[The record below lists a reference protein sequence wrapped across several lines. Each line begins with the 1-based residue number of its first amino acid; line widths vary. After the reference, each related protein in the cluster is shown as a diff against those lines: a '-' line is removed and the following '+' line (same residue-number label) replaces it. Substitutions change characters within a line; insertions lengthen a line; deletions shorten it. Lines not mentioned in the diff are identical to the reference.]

1 MSDQPK
7 PKPYSFTEEGGI
19 LFRSTRTVWDV
30 RIPSWVYDLWMPLLG
45 AEAMGIYALYCRLEM
60 HGAVRK
66 ISLRDLARIFR
77 IGDKRLSDIND
88 LLEDCG
94 FITINK
100 PEGLRRLKHWTT
112 EIIVNDPSPHIPA
125 TVIEKYKHPKGYQ
138 PVTTWLVGDGRQSPE
153 TLGSVSTTHQVVSP
167 NTPSSVPMIEDLDHV
182 EDLDQDQTMHGA
194 KTTAKPKKDTR
205 TGKKADGCMDDL
217 LQNPNFRFLR
227 KCGVM
232 SDRVAEELMVLPL
245 STLEYQWALVKD
257 STSIKDKPGMLVTN
271 LRKIL
276 LLEAAERAAAERAA
290 QEPVAP
296 KPIILCPEAEKCER
310 PEWITLEEWARWHI
324 APNIYGYLHQATL
337 TPDGRI
343 ECITEELTAD
353 FYDRFG
359 WTAPYFQAFCD
370 ITGAQY
376 ATF

>member
-138 PVTTWLVGDGRQSPE
+138 PVTTWLVGEGRQSPE

-167 NTPSSVPMIEDLDHV
+167 KAPVGASMIEDLEVDH
-182 EDLDQDQTMHGA
+182 DLDHFIHENEPEPTQPQQAPDMHG
-194 KTTAKPKKDTR
+194 
-205 TGKKADGCMDDL
+205 MDVLSKNPSYRL
-217 LQNPNFRFLR
+217 LKEYGIR
-227 KCGVM
+227 
-232 SDRVAEELMVLPL
+232 SDKVLAELAIVPVE
-245 STLEYQWALVKD
+245 TIQAEWALVKN
-257 STSIKDKPGMLVTN
+257 STMPAHYKPNQLAKN
-271 LRKIL
+271 LRSWL
-276 LLEAAERAAAERAA
+276 LDQAANPEPAAI
-290 QEPVAP
+290 PMSDP
-296 KPIILCPEAEKCER
+296 KPEHPSLVR
-310 PEWITLEEWARWHI
+310 SDWQDL
-324 APNIYGYLHQATL
+324 
-337 TPDGRI
+337 GR
-343 ECITEELTAD
+343 
-353 FYDRFG
+353 YDRS
-359 WTAPYFQAFCD
+359 QALS
-370 ITGAQY
+370 QY
-376 ATF
+376 MDDVKAWNKRNEGR